1 IQKPAFAVNVCN
13 QHTQTWMCAVCAKKT
28 HICATKH
35 ESKANFYCKCVQLQ
49 HESRPPNSLWQ
60 RGDFCNGLNILFNFT
75 NLPGDALILPACDC
89 RSALSPSL
97 PSPPQRLLQKM
108 WHLPLWILPPC
119 APFFSA
125 ILLRGIF
132 RHPSS
137 PSPSPSLSSP
147 RGCRLAA
154 LFEFRR
160 EIGFAEPS
168 VSLSGTSPSPAILV
182 FAKKYEQCIS
192 QINRSCT
199 GERKCGGLATFIY
212 EVG

>member
-1 IQKPAFAVNVCN
+1 
-13 QHTQTWMCAVCAKKT
+13 MCAVCAKKT

-132 RHPSS
+132 RHHRHP
-137 PSPSPSLSSP
+137 LHP
-147 RGCRLAA
+147 RPYHRHAA
-154 LFEFRR
+154 
-160 EIGFAEPS
+160 A
-168 VSLSGTSPSPAILV
+168 A
-182 FAKKYEQCIS
+182 
-192 QINRSCT
+192 
-199 GERKCGGLATFIY
+199 
-212 EVG
+212 